1 MDLLFHQDI
10 VVATLASGSRG
21 NCTYIGDDRSGVLVD
36 CGLSTRQ
43 ILTRLDDL
51 GLGGVRIEAVL
62 LTHEHADHVGAA
74 RVLDERLRRRQGRP
88 VPFHASRGTRVGLDR
103 RCTPSGLVETVSGQT
118 FRVGSFVVEPF
129 TIPHDTRDPLAYVVE
144 RGGVCVG
151 VITDLG
157 RSTRLVEAQ
166 VSRLDVA
173 VLEFNH
179 DLEMLLDG
187 PYPWS
192 LKQRVKGPHG
202 HLSNAQAAEVL
213 VAGASS
219 RLKHVVLAHLSDDNN
234 TPQTAL
240 LAAEEA
246 VQRAGLSDVTL
257 TVARQGTPIDPIRVR
272 ARTHPVAP
280 PRPARLPRPR
290 VPLTKDTGSPQLA
303 LFG

>member
-21 NCTYIGDDRSGVLVD
+21 NCTYIGDDRSGILVD

-43 ILTRLDDL
+43 ILTRLDEV
-51 GLGGVRIEAVL
+51 GLGAARIEAVL
-62 LTHEHADHVGAA
+62 LTHEHTDHVGAA
-74 RVLDERLRRRQGRP
+74 RVLDERLRRRQGRR
-88 VPFHASRGTRVGLDR
+88 VPFYASRGTRIGLDR
-103 RCTPSGLVETVSGQT
+103 RCTPSGLVEAISGQT
-118 FRVGSFVVEPF
+118 FRVGSFVVDPF

-144 RGGVCVG
+144 RAGVCVG

-202 HLSNAQAAEVL
+202 HLSNAQSAEVL

-219 RLKHVVLAHLSDDNN
+219 RLRHVVLAHLSDDNN
-234 TPQTAL
+234 TPDAAL

-257 TVARQGTPIDPIRVR
+257 TVARQGTPIAPIHVR
-272 ARTHPVAP
+272 ARARPVGP

-290 VPLTKDTGSPQLA
+290 APLAKDVGSPQLA